1 MDKAK
6 IKQELIRLEK
16 LTIDESMKNHEE
28 FLTGNLLNR
37 DDVLDADDQSHH
49 IESVEKAENMD
60 HQVHLHEEHLKE
72 LSDISFESTDVVK
85 LGAIVSV
92 NGRCMIVAIAKPK
105 FSFDGRDFIGI
116 STKAPI
122 YRELKGKRAGDQ
134 FIFNERKF
142 KIESV
147 D

>member
-6 IKQELIRLEK
+6 IKEELIKLEK
-16 LTIDESMKNHEE
+16 AAIDESIKNHEE
-28 FLTGNLLNR
+28 FLSGNLLNR
-37 DDVLDADDQSHH
+37 DDVLDTDDQSHQ
-49 IESVEKAENMD
+49 VENLDQEENLD

-72 LSDISFESTDVVK
+72 IRDISFEPTETVK
-85 LGAIVSV
+85 LGSVVSI

-105 FSFDGRDFIGI
+105 FSMDGRDYIGI

-134 FIFNERKF
+134 FIFNGRKF